1 MSENANPQS
10 ENSSTKSSDPAY
22 KWIKIGLLVSVL
34 ILLVSWGMYVW
45 KVGSSLS
52 SDSSDW
58 SDFGGFLG
66 GMGSAIGPTLTVAGL
81 LFVWWQGKQGDIQ
94 NAKKIDVMAD
104 SVQELVNQ
112 TVLMRSH
119 LTELENHGKTYRDQ
133 LHELAKQSKS
143 LSLNAHN
150 SEQLVMETQKQLAF
164 LELRNFQEQYQLAI
178 TNCRN
183 AIFDKPAILQGK
195 TVLEFIDSFRPEEQT
210 LTSVKYFMLNGLHK
224 FVWNAYRAYDL
235 ALKLKEL
242 DNSESLSIVNVSFD
256 LISISTK
263 VPCLLATFSEID
275 YLAHAFPNAS
285 SGFRSMSDDRVP
297 R

>member
-1 MSENANPQS
+1 
-10 ENSSTKSSDPAY
+10 
-22 KWIKIGLLVSVL
+22 
-34 ILLVSWGMYVW
+34 MYVW

-52 SDSSDW
+52 SDSNDW

-66 GMGSAIGPTLTVAGL
+66 GIGSVIGPVLTVAGL

-210 LTSVKYFMLNGLHK
+210 LISVESFMLNGLHK

-235 ALKLKEL
+235 ASKLKEL
-242 DNSESLSIVNVSFD
+242 GNNESLPTVELSFD
-256 LISISTK
+256 LISIS
-263 VPCLLATFSEID
+263 VNAPHLLATFSEID
-275 YLAHAFPNAS
+275 YVEHAFPSTAKQ
-285 SGFRSMSDDRVP
+285 FRKMSKARVP